1 MPVRFH
7 PHALERMKERGTT
20 GEEARAAIKDG
31 EQFSAQ
37 FGRTGF
43 RRNFHF
49 DRLWRGKHY
58 QTKQIEVYAV
68 QEDEG
73 WLAITVITRF
83 F

>member
-1 MPVRFH
+1 MFVRFH
-7 PHALERMKERGTT
+7 PHALERMKERGAA
-20 GEEARAAIKDG
+20 EEEVKAAIEGG

-49 DRLWRGKHY
+49 DRLWRSKHY